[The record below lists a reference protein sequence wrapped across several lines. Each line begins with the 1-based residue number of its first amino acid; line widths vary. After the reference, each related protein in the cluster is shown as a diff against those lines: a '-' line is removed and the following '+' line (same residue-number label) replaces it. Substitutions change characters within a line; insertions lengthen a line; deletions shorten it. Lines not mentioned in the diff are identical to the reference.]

1 MYRWIMSLPGNHEF
15 QRLGDNVS
23 GVRSGGPD
31 NCGGLGLNILGFQS
45 GHIVNLCRPGCRQ
58 Q

>member
-1 MYRWIMSLPGNHEF
+1 MYRWIMALNGNPGLR
-15 QRLGDNVS
+15 RLGNNVS

-31 NCGGLGLNILGFQS
+31 NCGDYGLNISGFQS